1 MIAFKKEF
9 YFLTVQAETVEV
21 SALEI
26 QNDGGAGFML
36 PKNRMALA
44 VYFTKSDA
52 EKVFAKNK
60 DRYEKLSLVCLS
72 CEELYFSGERKEEW
86 ESVINAL
93 NTLYEHILLL
103 NELIVRVE
111 NGQTQEASKRILN
124 EIEGNFLYLEKSYK
138 NFSALSKLYG
148 NSAEKLREQTENF
161 VFAKNLRY
169 VVCGLCKGYLDFA
182 GEYSV

>member
-21 SALEI
+21 SAFEI

-52 EKVFAKNK
+52 EKVLTKNK

-72 CEELYFSGERKEEW
+72 CEELYFSRERKEER

-93 NTLYEHILLL
+93 NTLYEHIFLL

-161 VFAKNLRY
+161 VFTKNLRY